1 MLKISVEG
9 TLWAGNQLRLP
20 VFGSLTMFWDV
31 GKSRDGDLSEIENFV
46 RKKGAQ
52 QTSPT
57 MGPERKKER
66 KTKECG
72 KVQIVSTKINAWEF
86 MT

>member
-1 MLKISVEG
+1 MEVAHCFGMS
-9 TLWAGNQLRLP
+9 
-20 VFGSLTMFWDV
+20 GSLETDKMFWDV

-46 RKKGAQ
+46 RKKGEE